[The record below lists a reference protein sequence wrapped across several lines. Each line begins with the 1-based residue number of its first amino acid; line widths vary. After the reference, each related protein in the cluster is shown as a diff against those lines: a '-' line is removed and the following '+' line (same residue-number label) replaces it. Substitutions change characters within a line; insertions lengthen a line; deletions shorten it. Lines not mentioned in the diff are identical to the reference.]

1 MKLIASTSL
10 IVLSTLLLGFAA
22 FCTWLAPPLG
32 GSVRDLLVLA
42 IAAGGL
48 AFALMAVREVR
59 ALRAELRYT
68 RFR

>member
-22 FCTWLAPPLG
+22 FCTWHTPPVG
-32 GSVRDLLVLA
+32 GSTRDLLVLG
-42 IAAGGL
+42 IAVGGL
-48 AFALMAVREVR
+48 TFALMAVREVR
-59 ALRAELRYT
+59 VLRAELHYT